1 MIQPTRT
8 NLLLLRERAR
18 SVSNSIEI
26 LRAKRR
32 ALIVEFLRSTMP
44 FLKSRREIKDTYGR
58 AIEELSLSLGL
69 GGRDAVDSIA
79 ASAGPE
85 PAVEIT
91 EGRVW
96 GLRYRDVEL
105 RETPLKPPGERP
117 YDWRGSTHHME
128 ECIHLY
134 EKLVDSVIKVAAF
147 ESKLKRL
154 AEEITR
160 TTRRTRV
167 LEERILPG
175 LRADIKAVT
184 QFIGERER
192 EAYYRLKHVKAARER
207 KRAGAGG

>member
-8 NLLLLRERAR
+8 NLLILRDRAR

-26 LRAKRR
+26 LRTKRQ

-44 FLKSRREIKDTYGR
+44 FLRSRREIRDTYGR
-58 AIEELSLSLGL
+58 AIEELSLSLGH
-69 GGRDAVDSIA
+69 GGRKAVESIA
-79 ASAGPE
+79 VSAGQE
-85 PAVEIT
+85 PSVEIT
-91 EGRVW
+91 EGSIW
-96 GLRYRDVEL
+96 GLKYKDVVL
-105 RETPLKPPGERP
+105 HETPVRSPEERQ

-154 AEEITR
+154 AVEITK

-167 LEERILPG
+167 LEERILPR
-175 LRADIKAVT
+175 LRQDIKAIT
-184 QFIGERER
+184 QFIEERER
-192 EAYYRLKHVKAARER
+192 EAYYRLKRVKVSRGR
-207 KRAGAGG
+207 RH